1 MARSEAR
8 ILLIGSDLG
17 QGLSSVAVCR
27 SIGVQYVVCL
37 ACGRPGRRGLR
48 IFMPVR
54 MINEHDL
61 IRRDYTDAWHHMRY
75 VDVKN

>member
-27 SIGVQYVVCL
+27 CTHRVSVCL
-37 ACGRPGRRGLR
+37 ACVRSPQAPGLR
-48 IFMPVR
+48 IFMPPY
-54 MINEHDL
+54 D
-61 IRRDYTDAWHHMRY
+61 
-75 VDVKN
+75 K

>member
-48 IFMPVR
+48 IFMPP
-54 MINEHDL
+54 HDKW
-61 IRRDYTDAWHHMRY
+61 AWPHAPWLHGCVASHALR
-75 VDVKN
+75 